1 MNEYFKLP
9 LEYNE
14 ITTYFSKEHPAID
27 LGWKTNPNPNIYSI
41 AEGKVI
47 ENGYNDST
55 GYRIWIQTDID
66 DIRYLHRYCHLKEQ
80 SNLKVGNTIKR
91 GDLIGIMGSTGNST
105 GNHLHLD
112 LWKCPKNYVMNWN
125 DRLKYA
131 VNPLLYCY
139 LFEDQEQNPSSS
151 NIQKVLATSLKTNRN
166 EENNQIEVINKQLRI
181 RKTPEINNNNI
192 LGYVDLGLYNILET
206 KENDNYKWAKIGEN
220 KWIAETEDTK
230 IYNKKIN
237 NNEIEKLQ
245 NENKK
250 LKDEINNLNNK
261 INDIENNLN
270 KFTPKKD
277 GYYYIYLN
285 ANENVYYKKKM

>member
-9 LEYNE
+9 LEYNG

-91 GDLIGIMGSTGNST
+91 GDIIGIMGSTGNST

-112 LWKCPKNYVMNWN
+112 LN
-125 DRLKYA
+125 
-131 VNPLLYCY
+131 
-139 LFEDQEQNPSSS
+139 FQNRQSYE
-151 NIQKVLATSLKTNRN
+151 A
-166 EENNQIEVINKQLRI
+166 
-181 RKTPEINNNNI
+181 
-192 LGYVDLGLYNILET
+192 
-206 KENDNYKWAKIGEN
+206 
-220 KWIAETEDTK
+220 
-230 IYNKKIN
+230 
-237 NNEIEKLQ
+237 
-245 NENKK
+245 
-250 LKDEINNLNNK
+250 
-261 INDIENNLN
+261 
-270 KFTPKKD
+270 
-277 GYYYIYLN
+277 
-285 ANENVYYKKKM
+285 